1 MNSFQARTL
10 LEYRK
15 TCEIQ
20 KIAFFLVLCISKC
33 NSNIPNKYLPIFF
46 FTDAKSN
53 DNTFLKIRDVIK
65 NAKRFQDSLRALSN
79 KRNYDLKEL
88 APVADDVE
96 RDTDAANYLPLGPPY
111 NAFKRSYRPKEL
123 APVADEDNKSADDVE
138 RDADAANYLPRG
150 PPPNVADED
159 DIPADN
165 VEGDAAAA
173 KHPRMLPP
181 SFKSYSY

>member
-1 MNSFQARTL
+1 MNSLQARTL
-10 LEYRK
+10 LKYRK

-20 KIAFFLVLCISKC
+20 KIAFFLFRLCISKC
-33 NSNIPNKYLPIFF
+33 YSNIPNKYLPIFF

-53 DNTFLKIRDVIK
+53 DNTFLKIRDVIR

-88 APVADDVE
+88 APVAD
-96 RDTDAANYLPLGPPY
+96 TDDKLI
-111 NAFKRSYRPKEL
+111 
-123 APVADEDNKSADDVE
+123 DDVE
-138 RDADAANYLPRG
+138 RNADAANYLPRG